1 MESEKIP
8 LMLRLEED
16 LAEQVRTI
24 AKIEKRSL
32 NQQIA
37 LFLEKQ
43 IEVWNSEKTEMMKED
58 KLREVSK

>member
-8 LMLRLEED
+8 LMFRLEED